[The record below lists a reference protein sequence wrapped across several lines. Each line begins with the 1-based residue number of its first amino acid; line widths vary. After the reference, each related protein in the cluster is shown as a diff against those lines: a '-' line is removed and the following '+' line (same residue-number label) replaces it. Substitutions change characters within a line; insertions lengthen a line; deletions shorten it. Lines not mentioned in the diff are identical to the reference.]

1 MPKYSCVCTI
11 RSAAKLENGW
21 DISGTILIKFL
32 IKSNSVSFKGHFPY
46 PRCIASFS
54 SRIETKSFPSS
65 FLQLFPLGQKK
76 HTPSRQYHPTSS
88 RFARKTDCLDGR
100 RKLRDRSSGPLFA
113 FSTQCQRHPRKN
125 HPRGSSNYLPR
136 SLLNHADCRPH
147 ATDKFSCHDT
157 LSFVSTSCFPRTS
170 QLSPFIVATLETPS
184 F

>member
-1 MPKYSCVCTI
+1 MV

-32 IKSNSVSFKGHFPY
+32 IKSNSVTFKRHFPY
-46 PRCIASFS
+46 PQCIASFS

-76 HTPSRQYHPTSS
+76 HIPSHQYHPTSS

-125 HPRGSSNYLPR
+125 HPGALLIIYPGRSWITPTVGHTQLINSPVTIHLALSRPRVFHGPVSFLPL
-136 SLLNHADCRPH
+136 SL
-147 ATDKFSCHDT
+147 
-157 LSFVSTSCFPRTS
+157 
-170 QLSPFIVATLETPS
+170 QL
-184 F
+184 